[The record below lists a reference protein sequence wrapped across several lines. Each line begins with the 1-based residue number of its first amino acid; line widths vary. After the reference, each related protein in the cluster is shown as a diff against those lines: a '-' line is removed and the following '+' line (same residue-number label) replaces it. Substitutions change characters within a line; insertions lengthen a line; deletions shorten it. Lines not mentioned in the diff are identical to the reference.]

1 MFEAARPGCCFSVQ
15 QRAGS
20 YFIKV
25 RICIFRSQK
34 VVYLNFFERN
44 GFMWSNLQGILYAS
58 VGFACGLVGQGIA
71 NLIMTAKRYG

>member
-1 MFEAARPGCCFSVQ
+1 MLFLCPAACWIILYQGKNLYFSITESCLFE
-15 QRAGS
+15 
-20 YFIKV
+20 
-25 RICIFRSQK
+25 
-34 VVYLNFFERN
+34 FFKRN